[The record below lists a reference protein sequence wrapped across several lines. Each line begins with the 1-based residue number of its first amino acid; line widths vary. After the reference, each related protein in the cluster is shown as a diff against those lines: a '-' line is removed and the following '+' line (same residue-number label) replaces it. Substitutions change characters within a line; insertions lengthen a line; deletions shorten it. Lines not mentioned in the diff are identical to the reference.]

1 VDKPILIS
9 DPTLRDGNHAISHQL
24 TSDDIV
30 AYATA
35 ADAAGIPII
44 EVGHGCGIGASSLQ
58 IGLSRINDDEMLGV
72 ARKSIRN
79 ARLAVHSIPGI
90 ATIRKDIMRAIEIGV
105 DIVRV
110 ASHCS
115 EADTCQQHIR
125 FVRDSGRTAHGVLM
139 MSHMIA
145 AETLCQEAK
154 KLQDYGAE
162 RVIIMDSAGS
172 YLPNDVTDRIS
183 ALIKT
188 LSIPVGFHAHNNLGM
203 AVANSVAAVA
213 AGATLIDAT
222 ARGIGAGAGNTQLE
236 VVAPVLTRMGYQTG
250 IELYKLFDASDIAER
265 RFAEA
270 IPCVKPLGVVS
281 GLAGVVSAFAK
292 QVERISE
299 AYGVDG
305 RDVLFELGRRRVVA
319 GQEDVIVQVAVQ
331 LAAEKARPVPQY
343 LPNDC
348 RKCS

>member
-1 VDKPILIS
+1 VDKKVLIS
-9 DPTLRDGNHAISHQL
+9 DPTLRDGNHAIGHQA
-24 TSDDIV
+24 TADNII

-58 IGLSRINDDEMLGV
+58 IGLSRISDEEMLTV
-72 ARKSIRN
+72 ARRCIRN
-79 ARLAVHSIPGI
+79 GKLAVHSIPGI
-90 ATIRKDIMRAIEIGV
+90 ATVRKDIARAIELGV

-115 EADTCQQHIR
+115 EANTCQQHIR
-125 FVRDSGRTAHGVLM
+125 YVRDAGRTAHGVLM
-139 MSHMIA
+139 MSHMID
-145 AETLCQEAK
+145 AELLCQEAK

-162 RVIIMDSAGS
+162 RVIIMDSAGA
-172 YLPNDVTDRIS
+172 YLPDDVTGRIAS
-183 ALIKT
+183 LVRA

-213 AGATLIDAT
+213 AGATVVDAT

-236 VVAPVLTRMGYQTG
+236 VLVPVLGRLGYQTG
-250 IELYKLFDASDIAER
+250 IDLYKMFDASDVAEHQFGR
-265 RFAEA
+265 A
-270 IPCVKPLGVVS
+270 IPCVKPLSVVS
-281 GLAGVVSAFAK
+281 GLAGVVSAFTK

-299 AYGVDG
+299 FYDVDG

-331 LAAEKARPVPQY
+331 LAAAEASFKRTGT
-343 LPNDC
+343 
-348 RKCS
+348 